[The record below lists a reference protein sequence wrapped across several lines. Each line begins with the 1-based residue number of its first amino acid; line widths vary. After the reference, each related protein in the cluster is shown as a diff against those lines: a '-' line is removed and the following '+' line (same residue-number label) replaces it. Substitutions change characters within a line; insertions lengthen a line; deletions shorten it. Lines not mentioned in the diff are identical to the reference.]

1 MWRSER
7 TIPLIQSLVECE
19 FVGEVIVIDNDYDA
33 GYINAEE
40 QKIDHIINHGYGKLI
55 YVNNYQ
61 NNYVNP
67 SWNMGVRLAKYDNI
81 ALCNDDITFDT
92 RHVFIDG
99 SGLRDYIFGIHPDSY
114 EMRPIKDDV
123 IATGRTEVKTRPHG
137 FGCLMI
143 LNKRDYV
150 PIPEE
155 MRVSFGDDW
164 LFKSIPN
171 RIAMLFPIQT
181 EMSTTSRD
189 AEFIAIAEEDSKIW
203 HALNK

>member
-7 TIPLIQSLVECE
+7 TIYLVESLLQCE
-19 FVGEVIVIDNDYDA
+19 YVGEVILIDNAPGNPHADLL
-33 GYINAEE
+33 I
-40 QKIDHIINHGYGKLI
+40 QQSKGKVTYLT
-55 YVNNYQ
+55 NGK

-81 ALCNDDITFDT
+81 ALCNDDITFDP
-92 RHVFIDG
+92 RHVFING
-99 SGLRDYIFGIHPDSY
+99 SELRDCIFGIHPESY
-114 EMRPIKDDV
+114 EMRPIKDDA
-123 IATGRTEVKTRPHG
+123 IATGRIEVKTRPHG
-137 FGCLMI
+137 FGCLMT

-155 MRVSFGDDW
+155 LRVSFGDDW

-189 AEFIAIAEEDSKIW
+189 AEFIAIAQEDSNIW
-203 HALNK
+203 HTLNK